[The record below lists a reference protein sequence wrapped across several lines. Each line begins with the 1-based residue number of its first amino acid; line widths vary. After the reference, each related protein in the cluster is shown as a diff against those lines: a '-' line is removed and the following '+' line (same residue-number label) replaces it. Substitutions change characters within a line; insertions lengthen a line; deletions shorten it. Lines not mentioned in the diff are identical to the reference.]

1 MRRLKKYLLMML
13 LLWGVGFSARNA
25 ESRIMERWLE
35 GPLRISAVV
44 VDPQGVKWLG
54 TNRGLCLYDDL
65 SGHYFT
71 MEEGL
76 AGNRIAALEA
86 DPEDPGLVFWLASEG
101 GVTAVTGDVNGIA
114 VLRTLGAD
122 QGMLDDS
129 VTSVAVDGRS
139 RKFFGSASGITW
151 INGDTMGYL
160 TYGDY
165 NASMVNAP
173 VRQLE
178 VFNDTLYVAQEGGIG
193 RFISGVDGISG
204 ASRWTSEYGI
214 SPLSGNILS
223 VFVDSRGHQ
232 WFGTDQGVQ
241 EHVGHKAKENW
252 FLYTTAEGLVDGRVL
267 SIAEDLEGG
276 MWFGTT
282 GGVSRLMEGVWTSY
296 TTDDGLLSDT
306 ILDMET
312 DAEGSVWFAT
322 AAGLCRFRDGTFSG
336 HYTGIRS
343 TPGPEDVL
351 QVAYDATGHA
361 LLVAYRQLRPTEV
374 SARLYALDGRLAGIW
389 TGLPS
394 GPGWQQTTLPLS
406 ELNTDIPGGI
416 CILELRQ
423 GSRSQSRKL
432 LITNKW

>member
-1 MRRLKKYLLMML
+1 
-13 LLWGVGFSARNA
+13 
-25 ESRIMERWLE
+25 
-35 GPLRISAVV
+35 
-44 VDPQGVKWLG
+44 
-54 TNRGLCLYDDL
+54 
-65 SGHYFT
+65 
-71 MEEGL
+71 
-76 AGNRIAALEA
+76 
-86 DPEDPGLVFWLASEG
+86 
-101 GVTAVTGDVNGIA
+101 
-114 VLRTLGAD
+114 
-122 QGMLDDS
+122 
-129 VTSVAVDGRS
+129 
-139 RKFFGSASGITW
+139 
-151 INGDTMGYL
+151 MGYL

-165 NASMVNAP
+165 HASMVNAP

-322 AAGLCRFRDGTFSG
+322 SSGLCRYRDGTFSG
-336 HYTGIRS
+336 HYTGTWS
-343 TPGPEDVL
+343 APMPEFEMQAAYDPSRHSL
-351 QVAYDATGHA
+351 HVAYLMVRHA
-361 LLVAYRQLRPTEV
+361 EV
-374 SARLYALDGRLAGIW
+374 TARLHTLDGKLAGIW
-389 TGLPS
+389 TDLPS

-406 ELNTDIPGGI
+406 ELKTGIPGSI

-432 LITNKW
+432 LITKQW